1 MKTVYKKKIAITGS
15 TGLLGSYFCK
25 KFSKKYEIL
34 KYPHRI
40 EKNNKFNEWLT
51 NKKFDYFIHFAG
63 ITKGTSSKLNK
74 INFDSSV
81 NIIRSL
87 KKNNDLKFFL
97 FISTSH
103 VYGYSNKKI
112 NEGLKTRPINKYGL
126 SKKKTEDFII
136 KNRKKFKFKIGI
148 ARIFNVTGPAQRSGY
163 FVSDIFKLI
172 SKKKYIDNINCYRD
186 FIHIDDIMDSIK
198 IIITK
203 QFEKTINIS
212 SGTKIN
218 LIDVCEV
225 INNLYFNKKIKYGIK
240 GGKNLFGDNKLLKS
254 IGKKKFKNIKEIIR
268 SFKK

>member
-25 KFSKKYEIL
+25 KFRKQYKIL

-40 EKNNKFNEWLT
+40 EKIDKFNKWIT
-51 NKKFDYFIHFAG
+51 SKKFDYFIHFAG
-63 ITKGTSSKLNK
+63 ITRGTSSKLNK
-74 INFDSSV
+74 INYDASI

-87 KKNNDLKFFL
+87 KKNKKLKFFL

-112 NEGLKTRPINKYGL
+112 NEELKTRPINKYGL

-136 KNRKKFKFKIGI
+136 KNRNKFKFKIGI

-172 SKKKYIDNINCYRD
+172 PKKKYIDNINCYRD

-198 IIITK
+198 IIISK

-212 SGTKIN
+212 SGAKIN
-218 LIDVCEV
+218 LIEVCEV
-225 INNLYFNKKIKYGIK
+225 INSLYFNKKIKYGFK

-254 IGKKKFKNIKEIIR
+254 IGKKKFKNIKEIIK